1 MYSGDAD
8 MGVDAELVDN
18 NTSYNYDFNI
28 SNLTRWNLLDKGYG
42 PKKSV
47 NNSITFGDKELKIK
61 GKKLKFFGG
70 MSCDL
75 TLGLYS
81 LIFRIK
87 PANYND
93 YTRYS

>member
-1 MYSGDAD
+1 
-8 MGVDAELVDN
+8 
-18 NTSYNYDFNI
+18 
-28 SNLTRWNLLDKGYG
+28 LLDKGYG